1 MLFYFYA
8 ESTFKFECKQ
18 NVLGIKMNSKYL
30 MFFCVFR
37 KKLNEIEVL
46 YI

>member
-18 NVLGIKMNSKYL
+18 NVLGIRMNSKC
-30 MFFCVFR
+30 FCVFR
-37 KKLNEIEVL
+37 KKLNEIEVH